1 MHIRSIHIRLTLWYA
16 ILSTVIFLLL
26 GGAAYGLLS
35 YNLSHGV
42 DAALNGVARALT
54 ERVRGGFGAFLPSD
68 IDETFRRFL
77 GISPWERYFQM
88 LDALGQSD
96 PRHPFST
103 SGKLPLSKE
112 ALNNASRGL
121 STYETLKGL
130 GEYPVRVLTMPVIE
144 GGRAVNLIQ
153 VGMSLQGVTETR
165 IRFLLVL
172 ALLLPIGLLLA
183 GSGGLLLARRA
194 LEPVDRMTE
203 AARRISAEHLSER
216 VEETGTYDE
225 LDRLAKTF
233 NEMLSRLDAAFSQIR
248 RFSADASHE
257 LQTPITILKGE
268 LEVTLRSPRTPEEYQ
283 ATLKSSLE
291 EVNRIAQLVEGLLL
305 LHRAEAGVLRMDR
318 RQVDLGH
325 LLEEV
330 YGQLQAAA
338 QSRLVELRLGPIA
351 SAPAQGD
358 RELFRRLLLNLAD
371 NAIKYTPPKGIVTL
385 SLQREGKW
393 ASLSVSDAGIGIPRE
408 EQERIFQPFYRT
420 AEARSRDERGTGL
433 GLAIA
438 RSIAMAHGGTIQV
451 QSTPGQGS
459 TFSALIPIDS

>member
-1 MHIRSIHIRLTLWYA
+1 
-16 ILSTVIFLLL
+16 
-26 GGAAYGLLS
+26 
-35 YNLSHGV
+35 
-42 DAALNGVARALT
+42 
-54 ERVRGGFGAFLPSD
+54 
-68 IDETFRRFL
+68 
-77 GISPWERYFQM
+77 
-88 LDALGQSD
+88 
-96 PRHPFST
+96 
-103 SGKLPLSKE
+103 LPLSKE

>member
-1 MHIRSIHIRLTLWYA
+1 
-16 ILSTVIFLLL
+16 
-26 GGAAYGLLS
+26 
-35 YNLSHGV
+35 
-42 DAALNGVARALT
+42 
-54 ERVRGGFGAFLPSD
+54 
-68 IDETFRRFL
+68 
-77 GISPWERYFQM
+77 
-88 LDALGQSD
+88 
-96 PRHPFST
+96 
-103 SGKLPLSKE
+103 
-112 ALNNASRGL
+112 
-121 STYETLKGL
+121 
-130 GEYPVRVLTMPVIE
+130 
-144 GGRAVNLIQ
+144 
-153 VGMSLQGVTETR
+153 
-165 IRFLLVL
+165 
-172 ALLLPIGLLLA
+172 
-183 GSGGLLLARRA
+183 
-194 LEPVDRMTE
+194 MTE